1 MSVAVL
7 PGQPWVGRRRQ
18 PQRHLDR
25 LHRLLD
31 HGSQLGGEAIQVDLL
46 AQAGRESLDRAG
58 GVIVAPVEAT
68 VDPVL
73 DPDYLIDLRHH
84 GPPAV
89 RRWLRGAAKMRI
101 IGSAY
106 HPANDA
112 NYAITVDPWHAA
124 FDTILHLDEVT
135 PSRLLADSG

>member
-18 PQRHLDR
+18 PQRHLER
-25 LHRLLD
+25 LHRLL
-31 HGSQLGGEAIQVDLL
+31 
-46 AQAGRESLDRAG
+46 
-58 GVIVAPVEAT
+58 
-68 VDPVL
+68 
-73 DPDYLIDLRHH
+73 
-84 GPPAV
+84 
-89 RRWLRGAAKMRI
+89 
-101 IGSAY
+101 
-106 HPANDA
+106 DA

>member
-1 MSVAVL
+1 VPTQERKRTCPWL
-7 PGQPWVGRRRQ
+7 CYPGSLGLAGGGSHSDTWIG
-18 PQRHLDR
+18 

-31 HGSQLGGEAIQVDLL
+31 HGSQLGGEAIQVDL
-46 AQAGRESLDRAG
+46 
-58 GVIVAPVEAT
+58 
-68 VDPVL
+68 
-73 DPDYLIDLRHH
+73 RHH
-84 GPPAV
+84 GPPAL

-135 PSRLLADSG
+135 PSRLLTDSG

>member
-7 PGQPWVGRRRQ
+7 PGQPWVGR
-18 PQRHLDR
+18 
-25 LHRLLD
+25 
-31 HGSQLGGEAIQVDLL
+31 A
-46 AQAGRESLDRAG
+46 A
-58 GVIVAPVEAT
+58 
-68 VDPVL
+68 
-73 DPDYLIDLRHH
+73 
-84 GPPAV
+84 
-89 RRWLRGAAKMRI
+89 GAAKMRI

>member
-25 LHRLLD
+25 LHRPLD
-31 HGSQLGGEAIQVDLL
+31 HGSQLGGEAIQV
-46 AQAGRESLDRAG
+46 
-58 GVIVAPVEAT
+58 
-68 VDPVL
+68 
-73 DPDYLIDLRHH
+73 DLRHH

-101 IGSAY
+101 IGSAH

>member
-1 MSVAVL
+1 
-7 PGQPWVGRRRQ
+7 
-18 PQRHLDR
+18 
-25 LHRLLD
+25 
-31 HGSQLGGEAIQVDLL
+31 
-46 AQAGRESLDRAG
+46 
-58 GVIVAPVEAT
+58 
-68 VDPVL
+68 
-73 DPDYLIDLRHH
+73 
-84 GPPAV
+84 V